1 MIKVLLRTV
10 LCDFTSFFP
19 TLCQPA
25 LDYEIITIQ
34 HSACYRGPHG
44 DFSNLLIYVDKAQLC
59 NVDISHLPPLNYLKI
74 LFYT

>member
-59 NVDISHLPPLNYLKI
+59 NVDISHLSPLNYLKI